1 MLQEA
6 LGQQG
11 TPGDVE
17 ERDGRRGRVTPEGQ
31 ALQLVGH
38 HTSCFADDKVAAL
51 LGLAPDAIVYE
62 PVGCDSCGQTGFK
75 GRVGV
80 FEAVRIDDTIRR
92 LINEGA
98 DEGAIARHA
107 FARAP
112 NLAAAAR
119 TLVIEGQTTPEE
131 AVRITRREQ
140 VDA

>member
-1 MLQEA
+1 MATITRLLDLGLEPTLIQTA
-6 LGQQG
+6 VTAVLGQ
-11 TPGDVE
+11 
-17 ERDGRRGRVTPEGQ
+17 RLARRLCPDCRRPEAAGARVAT
-31 ALQLVGH
+31 
-38 HTSCFADDKVAAL
+38 L

-98 DEGAIARHA
+98 DEGAISRHA

-119 TLVIEGQTTPEE
+119 TLVIEGKTTPEE